1 MKNEKYLWEV
11 FKKTS
16 INRNFELNVFKYV
29 KNKKI
34 NLPTYL
40 SAGQE
45 TISASLS
52 QICKQKKI
60 KPLIFGQHRCHSIYL
75 SFGGILDKLIL
86 ELLGSKDGCTYGMG
100 GSASIHS
107 EKINM
112 YGHDG
117 HMGTQVPIATGAC
130 FESRKPTLVFMGDA
144 SGEEDYV
151 LGALGWASTKK
162 LPILFVVE
170 DNNLSILT
178 EKKIRRSWNMHEVAK
193 SFKMKGY
200 NISDDPIDILKY
212 QKYFFTEPMLLNIN
226 TNRLFWHSG
235 AGIDSDKIFDRYK
248 VLGKLFG
255 KKSIEY
261 NFKIENIMK
270 NKWKKIYDQLL
281 KK

>member
-1 MKNEKYLWEV
+1 MNNNKYLWEI

-16 INRNFELNVFKYV
+16 KNRNFEQSVFQYV

-34 NLPTYL
+34 KLPTYL

-45 TISASLS
+45 TISASLA
-52 QICKQKKI
+52 QICKTKKI

-75 SFGGILDKLIL
+75 SFGGSIDKLIL
-86 ELLGSKDGCTYGMG
+86 ELLGSRNGCSYGMG

-130 FESRKPTLVFMGDA
+130 FESKKPTLVFMGDA
-144 SGEEDYV
+144 SAEEDYV

-162 LPILFVVE
+162 LPILFIVE

-178 EKKIRRSWNMHEVAK
+178 EKKIRRNWNMHEVAK
-193 SFKMKGY
+193 SFKMKAF
-200 NISDDPIDILKY
+200 NINDDPREILKY
-212 QKYFFTEPMLLNIN
+212 QKFFFKEPMLLNIN

-248 VLGKLFG
+248 SLFKILG
-255 KKSIEY
+255 KKSID
-261 NFKIENIMK
+261 
-270 NKWKKIYDQLL
+270 YDQKT
-281 KK
+281 KKLMEKKWQQIYEQL